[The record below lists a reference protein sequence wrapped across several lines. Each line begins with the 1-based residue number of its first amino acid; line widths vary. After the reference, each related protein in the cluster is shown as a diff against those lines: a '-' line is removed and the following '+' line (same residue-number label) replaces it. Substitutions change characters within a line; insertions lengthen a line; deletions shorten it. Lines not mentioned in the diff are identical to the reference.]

1 MQTGASPGL
10 KMAIILTLVFML
22 DGRQSAQFES
32 LAIMTAAPVRVFGGR
47 LHIVDGLDLTANGQG
62 LVRTDRRPPRL
73 GQMVQRGRVTPQ
85 VRLAAT

>member
-10 KMAIILTLVFML
+10 KMATILTLVFML

-32 LAIMTAAPVRVFGGR
+32 LAIMTIRVFGGR

-62 LVRTDRRPPRL
+62 LV
-73 GQMVQRGRVTPQ
+73 
-85 VRLAAT
+85 